1 MRRLGASWWGLE
13 VGPPHRHPAGI
24 SQDMGPPKSSPISVD
39 VTLAGGLP
47 VWDLCPE
54 RGGGSWWLKHEQT
67 LETFKLL
74 NSTNREDEDTP
85 PNSPVRVHIPS
96 FCTRIPSRPPGA
108 HLTLRYSSP
117 LPREAV
123 DDCRSTGFC
132 W

>member
-1 MRRLGASWWGLE
+1 MEIDSWVLTSYFLYL
-13 VGPPHRHPAGI
+13 
-24 SQDMGPPKSSPISVD
+24 SQAINS
-39 VTLAGGLP
+39 TL
-47 VWDLCPE
+47 
-54 RGGGSWWLKHEQT
+54 LKHEQT